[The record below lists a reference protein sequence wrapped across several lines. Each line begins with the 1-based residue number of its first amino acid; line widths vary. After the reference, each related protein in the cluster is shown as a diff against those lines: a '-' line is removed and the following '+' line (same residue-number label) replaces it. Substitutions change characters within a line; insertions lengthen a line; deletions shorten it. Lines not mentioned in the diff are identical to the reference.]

1 MSKMRAFAVSGY
13 SGTGK
18 TTLIEKII
26 RSMVESG
33 YSVATIKSSIHHAGP
48 DQGKDTL
55 RHLQAGASMTI
66 FLDPSSTST
75 TIRDRIDPEEW
86 VKLTGHDFLI
96 VEGMKSADM
105 PKFWCVGNAT
115 IEPRDVPINTVA
127 IVSWS
132 DREVD
137 WREDIPIISSENIKE
152 LVEIIKLKSADL
164 SAIE

>member
-1 MSKMRAFAVSGY
+1 MRVFAVSGY

-26 RSMVESG
+26 RSLVASG
-33 YSVATIKSSIHHAGP
+33 HTVASIKSSIHKAGP

-75 TIRDRIDPEEW
+75 FIRNRIDPEEW
-86 VKLTGHDFLI
+86 VKLARHDFLI
-96 VEGMKSADM
+96 IEGMKSADI
-105 PKFWCVGNAT
+105 PKFWCVGDAT
-115 IEPRDVPINTVA
+115 IELRDVPINTQA

-137 WREDIPIISSENIKE
+137 WREDFPIIISERIDE
-152 LVEIIKLKSADL
+152 LVEIIKLKSVDSL
-164 SAIE
+164 VIK